1 MTTLFQYFK
10 LKEDDNKSPFKN
22 FNLKRGTLPNLKPRK
37 ASIDVEILRKTSF
50 GKDKGQKGTAIK
62 GLYNISKQHLTMKQL
77 NDLRQELTMTPKQSS
92 VGGAAKVYALYS
104 ENDTWFRMP
113 RFYGISKF
121 GWPER
126 TLLTDGEPM
135 SAIVSNTAPRKYQET
150 PINTVVQI
158 MQEGTPGAGALI
170 EADCGTGKTFLGIEI
185 ARRLGRRTAV
195 IVNKGDLQTQFMER
209 IHQYCPSAT
218 VGIVRRDK
226 VEVNN
231 DFVIFMA
238 QSISAGKYGP
248 EVFSSFGLVIVD
260 EAHHWVAET
269 LNKTLS
275 KFSSRCILGLTATPD
290 RKDQLGYALP
300 YFFGPTV
307 VKMKREGQ
315 AVEVQVVKIVH
326 GTAREIVGRT
336 GKPILA
342 KTITMMTQ
350 DEERNIRIVN
360 IILKERKKGR
370 YVIALGARR
379 THLLVL
385 KDLLED
391 KTTDP
396 VGLYVGETSKKR
408 IAIREA
414 GKNSPILLCTNKMAE
429 EGLDIP
435 RLDCLVFL
443 TPKSNIQQAV
453 GRIQRTHPDKKKSPK
468 VIDLYDTYCG
478 GALHGMYRARKSFYE
493 RHKFTFI

>member
-1 MTTLFQYFK
+1 MATLFHHFK
-10 LKEDDNKSPFKN
+10 LKNDNVSPFQN
-22 FNLKRGTLPNLKPRK
+22 FTLKKKGTLNLPPKK
-37 ASIDVEILRKTSF
+37 QSIDVEILRKTSF
-50 GKDKGQKGTAIK
+50 GKNKNQKGTAIK
-62 GLYNISKQHLTMKQL
+62 GLYNISKHGLTDIQL
-77 NDLRQELTMTPKQSS
+77 NDLRKALTMSPKQSS
-92 VGGAAKVYALYS
+92 VGGMPKIYGLYS
-104 ENDTWFRMP
+104 ESDSWFRMP
-113 RFYGISKF
+113 RFFGISKF

-126 TLLTDGEPM
+126 SLLTNGEPM
-135 SAIVSNTAPRKYQET
+135 SSLVSNTAPRKYQEK
-150 PINTVVQI
+150 PIATVVKI
-158 MQEGTPGAGALI
+158 MKEGTVGAGALI

-195 IVNKGDLQTQFMER
+195 IVNKGDLQLQFMER
-209 IHQYCPSAT
+209 IKQYCPKAT

-226 VEVNN
+226 VEVEN

-248 EVFSSFGLVIVD
+248 EVFLSFGLVIVD

-269 LNKTLS
+269 LNKTLC
-275 KFSSRCILGLTATPD
+275 KFPSRCILGLTATPD

-300 YFFGPTV
+300 WFFGPTTI
-307 VKMKREGQ
+307 KMKREGQ
-315 AVEVQVVKIVH
+315 VVEVKTVKIPH
-326 GTAREIVGRT
+326 GKAREIYGRN

-342 KTITMMTQ
+342 KTITMMTE
-350 DEERNIRIVN
+350 DEERNQRIVD
-360 IILKERKKGR
+360 IILKERKNGR

-379 THLLVL
+379 THLVVL
-385 KDLLED
+385 KKMLEE
-391 KTTDP
+391 KTSDP

-453 GRIQRTHPDKKKSPK
+453 GRIQRTHPDKKKAPK

-493 RHKFTFI
+493 KHKFTFI